1 MYISFVKRTK
11 FTFKYALDV
20 YIFIFYVKCVY
31 IHNISVYIWINIY
44 ISAVCIY
51 IHAFIHAH
59 SISLLRVEIKRGGN
73 FKKSRVVIE
82 WKGKEESNL
91 WVYISCWLPRL
102 MAHSFSTPGLKVFLF
117 SRAFFLFFFWTI
129 FAAAPDELSASNALG
144 LNWNSYRTF
153 QSPFCRTNLT
163 AIRLYSPHTHSNFQY
178 TLFLSLTTFPLLCYV
193 PFPFTARDPWKL
205 F

>member
-1 MYISFVKRTK
+1 MYISYICIYSDTYIYCEYIYKR
-11 FTFKYALDV
+11 V
-20 YIFIFYVKCVY
+20 YIY
-31 IHNISVYIWINIY
+31 
-44 ISAVCIY
+44 
-51 IHAFIHAH
+51 AFIHAH

-117 SRAFFLFFFWTI
+117 FQSFFFFFSFFCRTI
-129 FAAAPDELSASNALG
+129 FAAAPDEPLASNALG

-163 AIRLYSPHTHSNFQY
+163 AIRLYSILIRIFNILCF
-178 TLFLSLTTFPLLCYV
+178 FL
-193 PFPFTARDPWKL
+193 
-205 F
+205 